1 MNDLISDKWR
11 AGLHCFFTRH
21 CCCSGREAPTFSLWW
36 LRSGEWNRIKADRET
51 DRGDTYRQLLAK
63 LADSSPCFFS
73 SLSISLSLTDIA
85 LLETARYVAAGSNR
99 RENLTSSQPLLIPEC
114 ARSFDE
120 EALLSPR
127 LSLSLCIS
135 NFLFSPFSCLDDR
148 LESVAWSLI
157 ACTQDPKKEK
167 RRTRWSFTGILV
179 RIWSNAELREN
190 CTWSLG
196 CYIAF
201 WY

>member
-73 SLSISLSLTDIA
+73 SLSISLSDWYCPLRDSEIRRCWFQSSWKSNELTTPFDSRMR
-85 LLETARYVAAGSNR
+85 EEFRRRGAA
-99 RENLTSSQPLLIPEC
+99 
-114 ARSFDE
+114 
-120 EALLSPR
+120 SPR

-148 LESVAWSLI
+148 LKSVAWSLI

-179 RIWSNAELREN
+179 RIWSSAELREN